1 MTLAFLPGIKP
12 NQFSGVRT
20 GELPLSA
27 LCEKLSI
34 SAMALPA
41 GILAAGPDTRFASIC
56 RFEERRQYRRMALML
71 VRTSPT
77 GPASGTAS
85 RTPGCRS
92 PMKGQE
98 RDHLKYFDQ
107 DINAVLLAGFSEV
120 ERITVFDL
128 LARLEENAD
137 TALRECG
144 LATSPR
150 PPQ

>member
-1 MTLAFLPGIKP
+1 
-12 NQFSGVRT
+12 
-20 GELPLSA
+20 
-27 LCEKLSI
+27 
-34 SAMALPA
+34 
-41 GILAAGPDTRFASIC
+41 
-56 RFEERRQYRRMALML
+56 
-71 VRTSPT
+71 
-77 GPASGTAS
+77 
-85 RTPGCRS
+85 
-92 PMKGQE
+92 MKGQE